1 MDYIQGQI
9 SVIVPAYN
17 VEEYIIDCVESI
29 CNQSYKN
36 LEIIIIDDGSTDA
49 TGEICD
55 AFDDSRI
62 KVIHQ
67 KNQGFSGARNTGIL
81 EARGEYLAFV
91 DSDDYI
97 KPDMLEKLVSIMGDK
112 EVSFAACAVEYLRC
126 DSGLPVYSGATDE
139 IKQLDYKESVD
150 YLCDIYLF
158 NVWNKLYRHD
168 LVENIYFDLGVVCE
182 DVGYIRKV
190 FKQLKKTAYIDSPLY
205 VYRIKRP
212 RSSGMSFDD
221 RKLPALE
228 EYEKFIGYLK
238 QKGYGDKCTEIRF
251 HQLAMIKSLY
261 YETED
266 YDNDNRKK
274 MMTLY
279 KKNVLKDRVLIKK
292 VRYCIPF
299 LLIPGLMRKK
309 YRKMYFSKMR

>member
-97 KPDMLEKLVSIMGDK
+97 KPDMLEKLV
-112 EVSFAACAVEYLRC
+112 
-126 DSGLPVYSGATDE
+126 T
-139 IKQLDYKESVD
+139 
-150 YLCDIYLF
+150 
-158 NVWNKLYRHD
+158 
-168 LVENIYFDLGVVCE
+168 
-182 DVGYIRKV
+182 
-190 FKQLKKTAYIDSPLY
+190 KK
-205 VYRIKRP
+205 
-212 RSSGMSFDD
+212 
-221 RKLPALE
+221 
-228 EYEKFIGYLK
+228 
-238 QKGYGDKCTEIRF
+238 
-251 HQLAMIKSLY
+251 
-261 YETED
+261 
-266 YDNDNRKK
+266 
-274 MMTLY
+274 
-279 KKNVLKDRVLIKK
+279 
-292 VRYCIPF
+292 F
-299 LLIPGLMRKK
+299 LLLHVLLSI
-309 YRKMYFSKMR
+309 

>member
-67 KNQGFSGARNTGIL
+67 KNQGLSGARNTGIL

-126 DSGLPVYSGATDE
+126 DSGLPVYSGCQQT
-139 IKQLDYKESVD
+139 
-150 YLCDIYLF
+150 
-158 NVWNKLYRHD
+158 
-168 LVENIYFDLGVVCE
+168 G
-182 DVGYIRKV
+182 
-190 FKQLKKTAYIDSPLY
+190 
-205 VYRIKRP
+205 
-212 RSSGMSFDD
+212 
-221 RKLPALE
+221 
-228 EYEKFIGYLK
+228 
-238 QKGYGDKCTEIRF
+238 
-251 HQLAMIKSLY
+251 
-261 YETED
+261 
-266 YDNDNRKK
+266 
-274 MMTLY
+274 
-279 KKNVLKDRVLIKK
+279 
-292 VRYCIPF
+292 
-299 LLIPGLMRKK
+299 
-309 YRKMYFSKMR
+309 